1 MASHMMLNIRQAIRC
16 QAAPRQL
23 TTRCLGT
30 FRVPPIRNEPNP
42 TYAKGS
48 LERQKL
54 QEALDSLKQRLPI
67 KVPLKIS
74 GQTVASKA
82 TGSQPIPSAH
92 ATTLAEYATAT
103 PDQVSEAIEKAMAAK
118 EDWANTSFENRA
130 AVFLRAAEL
139 IAGKYRYE
147 IMAATMLGQ
156 GKNIWQAE
164 IDSAAESCDFYRFNV
179 HYAAELYKQ
188 QNTMNDAGIWNKM
201 EYRPLE
207 GFVYAISPFNFTAIG
222 ANLTA
227 APAIMGNVVIWKPS
241 DSAIYAGYVLQK
253 VLEEAGLPDGV
264 IQFLPGDAEKVT
276 KAVLE
281 HPKFGAL
288 HFTGSTDVFRDLY
301 GKIGDGIRS
310 GLYESYPRVIGETGG
325 KNFHL
330 IHNSA
335 DIRNAVVNTV
345 RGAFEYQGQKCS
357 ATSRLYVPESI
368 WPKFKEELVAETEK
382 LQVGPPE
389 DFKNFIGPVIH
400 ERSWEKLDKVI
411 QDAKADKEVELL
423 AGGSTDKSK
432 GWFIQPTI
440 FQTRNPSH
448 NLMKNELFGPI
459 LSIYVYPDA
468 EYKQTM
474 ELIDRSTKFA
484 LTGAVFARDR
494 TAIAEAE
501 KALRQ
506 SAGNFY
512 VNCKSSGAVVG
523 HQPFGGGRASGTNDK
538 ATSTNLLSRF
548 TSIRSMKEDL
558 IGADEVEYPSNE
570 V

>member
-1 MASHMMLNIRQAIRC
+1 MASRMMLNARQAIRR
-16 QAAPRQL
+16 QAVPRQV
-23 TTRCLGT
+23 TIRCLGT
-30 FRVPPIRNEPNP
+30 FRIPPIRNEPNP
-42 TYAKGS
+42 TYTKGS

-74 GQTVASKA
+74 GQ
-82 TGSQPIPSAH
+82 
-92 ATTLAEYATAT
+92 
-103 PDQVSEAIEKAMAAK
+103 K
-118 EDWANTSFENRA
+118 ELMVNYG
-130 AVFLRAAEL
+130 L
-139 IAGKYRYE
+139 
-147 IMAATMLGQ
+147 
-156 GKNIWQAE
+156 
-164 IDSAAESCDFYRFNV
+164 RFNV

-188 QNTMNDAGIWNKM
+188 QNTMNDAGVWNKM

-241 DSAIYAGYVLQK
+241 DSAIYADYVLQK

-276 KAVLE
+276 KAVLD

-325 KNFHL
+325 KSFHL
-330 IHNSA
+330 VHNSA

-345 RGAFEYQGQKCS
+345 RGAFEYQGQECS
-357 ATSRLYVPESI
+357 ATSRLYIPESI
-368 WPKFKEELVAETEK
+368 WPKFKDELIAETEK
-382 LQVGPPE
+382 LQ
-389 DFKNFIGPVIH
+389 DTKT
-400 ERSWEKLDKVI
+400 
-411 QDAKADKEVELL
+411 DKEIELL

-440 FQTRNPSH
+440 FQTNNPSYS
-448 NLMKNELFGPI
+448 LMKNELFGSI
-459 LSIYVYPDA
+459 LSVYVYPDA
-468 EYKQTM
+468 EYKHTM

-484 LTGAVFARDR
+484 LTGAVFSRDR
-494 TAIAEAE
+494 TAIAEVE
-501 KALRQ
+501 RALRQ
-506 SAGNFY
+506 SAGNLY

-523 HQPFGGGRASGTNDK
+523 HQPFGGDRTSVTNDK

-548 TSIRSMKEDL
+548 TSIRSMKEGL
-558 IGADEVEYPSNE
+558 VGADEVEYPSNE

>member
-1 MASHMMLNIRQAIRC
+1 MLNVRQAIRSR
-16 QAAPRQL
+16 AAPRQL
-23 TTRCLGT
+23 ATRSLGT

-48 LERQKL
+48 QERQKL
-54 QEALDSLKQRLPI
+54 QEALDNLKQRLPI
-67 KVPLKIS
+67 HVPLKIS
-74 GQTVASKA
+74 GQTVSSKV
-82 TGSQPIPSAH
+82 TGFQPIPSAH
-92 ATTLAEYATAT
+92 ATTLAEYAIAT
-103 PDQVSEAIEKAMAAK
+103 PEQVSEAIEKALAAK
-118 EDWANTSFENRA
+118 ENWANTSFENRA
-130 AVFLRAAEL
+130 AVFLRVAEL

-164 IDSAAESCDFYRFNV
+164 IDSAAESCDFYS
-179 HYAAELYKQ
+179 K
-188 QNTMNDAGIWNKM
+188 I

-207 GFVYAISPFNFTAIG
+207 GFVYAISPFNFTAIS

-227 APAIMGNVVIWKPS
+227 APAIMGNVKI
-241 DSAIYAGYVLQK
+241 
-253 VLEEAGLPDGV
+253 LEEAGLLDGV
-264 IQFLPGDAEKVT
+264 IQFLPGDTEKVI
-276 KAVLE
+276 KAVLN

-288 HFTGSTDVFRDLY
+288 YFTGSTDVFRDLY

-310 GLYESYPRVIGETGG
+310 SLYESYPCVVSETGG
-325 KNFHL
+325 KNFYLVHK
-330 IHNSA
+330 SA
-335 DIRNAVVNTV
+335 DIRNAVMNTI

-357 ATSRLYVPESI
+357 AISRLFIPESI
-368 WPKFKEELVAETEK
+368 WPEFKKELVVETEK

-389 DFKNFIGPVIH
+389 SFKSFIGPVIH
-400 ERSWEKLDKVI
+400 ERSWEKLNM
-411 QDAKADKEVELL
+411 EVELL
-423 AGGSTDKSK
+423 AGGSTDKSR

-440 FQTRNPSH
+440 FQIKNPSH
-448 NLMKNELFGPI
+448 NLMKDELFGPV
-459 LSIYVYPDA
+459 LSVYVYPDG
-468 EYKQTM
+468 EYEQTM
-474 ELIDRSTKFA
+474 ELIDKSTKFA

-501 KALRQ
+501 KGLRQ

-512 VNCKSSGAVVG
+512 INCKSSGAVVG

-538 ATSTNLLSRF
+538 ATSINLLSRF

-558 IGADEVEYPSNE
+558 VGADEVDYPSNE

>member
-1 MASHMMLNIRQAIRC
+1 MASHMMLNVRQAIRR
-16 QAAPRQL
+16 QAAPRQV
-23 TTRCLGT
+23 TIRCLGT
-30 FRVPPIRNEPNP
+30 LRVPPIRNEPNP

-67 KVPLKIS
+67 KVPLKNS
-74 GQTVASKA
+74 GQKVASKA

-103 PDQVSEAIEKAMAAK
+103 PDQVSEAIEKAMGVK
-118 EDWANTSFENRA
+118 ENWANTSFENRA

-164 IDSAAESCDFYRFNV
+164 IDSAAESCDFYKFNV

-188 QNTMNDAGIWNKM
+188 QNTMNDAGVWNKM

-253 VLEEAGLPDGV
+253 VLEEAGPPD
-264 IQFLPGDAEKVT
+264 
-276 KAVLE
+276 
-281 HPKFGAL
+281 
-288 HFTGSTDVFRDLY
+288 GSTDVFRDLY

-330 IHNSA
+330 VHNSA

-357 ATSRLYVPESI
+357 ATSRLYVSEPI
-368 WPKFKEELVAETEK
+368 WPKFKEELIAETEK

-400 ERSWEKLDKVI
+400 ERSWEKLNKVI
-411 QDAKADKEVELL
+411 QDAKTDKEVELH

-440 FQTRNPSH
+440 FQTKNPWH

-459 LSIYVYPDA
+459 LSVYVYPDA

-484 LTGAVFARDR
+484 LTGAVFSRDR

-501 KALRQ
+501 TALRQ

-512 VNCKSSGAVVG
+512 VNCKNSGAVVG

-538 ATSTNLLSRF
+538 ATSTNLLSLF

-558 IGADEVEYPSNE
+558 VGADEVQYPSNE